1 MSFSF
6 NRPAEREFVMV
17 MTKTHYESVDHLQA
31 LPRNNPC
38 AQCGMPIPIPEWI
51 EQSDGRAAYLWHCYA
66 CDYQFEAI
74 AYFPDDDGGH
84 ALAA

>member
-1 MSFSF
+1 MAMTETRQRYSDADQ
-6 NRPAEREFVMV
+6 PA
-17 MTKTHYESVDHLQA
+17 A

-38 AQCGMPIPIPEWI
+38 AQCGTPILFPDWV
-51 EQSDGRAAYLWHCYA
+51 EQDHGRVAYLWHCTA

-74 AYFPDDDGGH
+74 AFYPDRDDR

>member
-1 MSFSF
+1 MAM
-6 NRPAEREFVMV
+6 P
-17 MTKTHYESVDHLQA
+17 KTRHESVDHLQT

-51 EQSDGRAAYLWHCYA
+51 ERGDGRAAYLWHCYA

-74 AYFPDDDGGH
+74 AYFPDGEDGGH

>member
-1 MSFSF
+1 MATTETLRQS
-6 NRPAEREFVMV
+6 E
-17 MTKTHYESVDHLQA
+17 DHLET

-38 AQCGMPIPIPEWI
+38 AQCGALIPIPEWV
-51 EQSDGRAAYLWHCYA
+51 EHDHGRAAYLWHCHA

-74 AYFPDDDGGH
+74 AYFHEADDGH

>member
-1 MSFSF
+1 MAMS
-6 NRPAEREFVMV
+6 
-17 MTKTHYESVDHLQA
+17 KTRHQSVDYLQA

-38 AQCGMPIPIPEWI
+38 AQCGAPIAIPEWI
-51 EQSDGRAAYLWHCYA
+51 EQGEGRTAYLWHCYA

-74 AYFPDDDGGH
+74 AYFHDGEDGGH

>member
-1 MSFSF
+1 M
-6 NRPAEREFVMV
+6 A
-17 MTKTHYESVDHLQA
+17 MTETRHQSVHHLEM

-38 AQCGMPIPIPEWI
+38 AQCGAPIPIPEWA
-51 EQSDGRAAYLWHCYA
+51 EHDHGRAAYLWHCYA

-74 AYFPDDDGGH
+74 AYFHEDDDGH